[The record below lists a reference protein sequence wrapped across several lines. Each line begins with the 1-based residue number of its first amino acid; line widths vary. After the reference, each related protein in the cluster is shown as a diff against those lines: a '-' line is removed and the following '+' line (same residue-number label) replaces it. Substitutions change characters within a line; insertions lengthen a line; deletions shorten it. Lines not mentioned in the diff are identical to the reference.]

1 MAGEARDVWRDTE
14 RRPLYRSN
22 LLKRAEFGQMCIWEN
37 EKEIVLVYFYFYNKI
52 PEVDFFWLTVMEVQ
66 DWQAT
71 SGDDL
76 LGRVLGRCKSTHSK
90 RQGHT
95 YVCVSV

>member
-1 MAGEARDVWRDTE
+1 
-14 RRPLYRSN
+14 

-66 DWQAT
+66 D
-71 SGDDL
+71 
-76 LGRVLGRCKSTHSK
+76 
-90 RQGHT
+90 
-95 YVCVSV
+95 